1 MNEQDRAEMK
11 RILDVYMSK
20 HFSIVVIFNIWSA
33 ILMYYGFTL
42 SSFQG
47 WLSLVLLL
55 ALNVVAYEYEKQL
68 RYNIKTELAIH
79 HFITIED

>member
-1 MNEQDRAEMK
+1 MNEQDRKELR
-11 RILDVYMSK
+11 RILDVYMSR

-47 WLSLVLLL
+47 WLSLMLLL
-55 ALNVVAYEYEKQL
+55 VLNVIAYEYEKQL
-68 RYNIKTELAIH
+68 RYNIKAELAIH
-79 HFITIED
+79 HFITIDE